1 MILIGS
7 YFLEDLSLEE
17 KNESN
22 KNEVEKFCKLIM
34 NGIDNI
40 LLNNMIESNKKNFV
54 LNDLDISVLKVQFLE
69 FFDFLEKILVQEIL
83 NFKIFTDSVIIRYV
97 REEINRDSVIIRYV
111 RVYQSEGK
119 FFLIFVFWGNEI

>member
-1 MILIGS
+1 
-7 YFLEDLSLEE
+7 
-17 KNESN
+17 
-22 KNEVEKFCKLIM
+22 M

-69 FFDFLEKILVQEIL
+69 FFDFLGKIQEIL
-83 NFKIFTDSVIIRYV
+83 NFKILIDSVIIRYV

-111 RVYQSEGK
+111 RVYQSEGQ
-119 FFLIFVFWGNEI
+119 FFLIFVFWGNGI

>member
-1 MILIGS
+1 
-7 YFLEDLSLEE
+7 
-17 KNESN
+17 
-22 KNEVEKFCKLIM
+22 M
-34 NGIDNI
+34 NGIDSI

-54 LNDLDISVLKVQFLE
+54 LSDLDISVLKVQFLK

-83 NFKIFTDSVIIRYV
+83 NFKIFMDSLIIKYV

-111 RVYQSEGK
+111 RGYQSEGQ

>member
-1 MILIGS
+1 
-7 YFLEDLSLEE
+7 
-17 KNESN
+17 
-22 KNEVEKFCKLIM
+22 M

-83 NFKIFTDSVIIRYV
+83 NFKIFIDSLIIKYV
-97 REEINRDSVIIRYV
+97 REELNRDSVIIRYV
-111 RVYQSEGK
+111 RVYQSEGQ
-119 FFLIFVFWGNEI
+119 FFLIFVFWGNGI

>member
-1 MILIGS
+1 
-7 YFLEDLSLEE
+7 
-17 KNESN
+17 
-22 KNEVEKFCKLIM
+22 M

-69 FFDFLEKILVQEIL
+69 FFDFLEKIQEIL
-83 NFKIFTDSVIIRYV
+83 NFKILIDSVIIRYV

-111 RVYQSEGK
+111 RGYQSEGQ
-119 FFLIFVFWGNEI
+119 FFLIFVFWGNGI

>member
-1 MILIGS
+1 
-7 YFLEDLSLEE
+7 
-17 KNESN
+17 
-22 KNEVEKFCKLIM
+22 M

-83 NFKIFTDSVIIRYV
+83 NFKIFIDSLIIKYV
-97 REEINRDSVIIRYV
+97 REELNRDSVIIRYV
-111 RVYQSEGK
+111 RVYQSEGQ
-119 FFLIFVFWGNEI
+119 FFLIFVFLGNGI